1 MIIGITGGM
10 GCGKSSAT
18 ALFAE
23 RGFVRLDS
31 DALVRERVLR
41 EPEVLIAIREKF
53 GDEVFNTSSVS
64 ATTGIRSVLMGS
76 QQVWAELDRGR
87 LAEHVFASDE
97 ARLWLEELTHPRLFA
112 LWREVLCEAPSGT
125 RWVIEVPLL
134 FEKHLENWFDLTI
147 CVASS
152 RPQQIARLEQRGVV
166 RELAEQRIFS
176 QLPLATKL
184 SLADVVLWND
194 GALISL
200 QHQVEQV
207 IAQLPSDS
215 SYD

>member
-10 GCGKSSAT
+10 GCGKSSAA

-23 RGFVRLDS
+23 RGFARLDS
-31 DALVRERVLR
+31 DALVRERILQD
-41 EPEVLIAIREKF
+41 PEVLTAIHQRF
-53 GDEVFNTSSVS
+53 GDAVFSASSVKD
-64 ATTGIRSVLMGS
+64 ATGMSGAEAGS
-76 QQVWAELDRGR
+76 EMHHSQLDRAR
-87 LAEHVFASDE
+87 LAQRVFAGEED
-97 ARLWLEELTHPRLFA
+97 RLWLEALTHPRLFA
-112 LWREVLCEAPSGT
+112 LWREALSEAPRGT

-134 FEKHLENWFDLTI
+134 FEKHLENWFDLTV

-152 RPQQIARLEQRGVV
+152 AAQQIARLEQRGVV
-166 RELAEQRIFS
+166 KELAEQRILT

-184 SLADVVLWND
+184 SLADIVLWND

-207 IAQLPSDS
+207 IAQLPNYG
-215 SYD
+215 SYH